1 MVRKIFTVQ
10 GGNGPS
16 VFDPN
21 VWVVPL
27 STASQ
32 HVTKHFL
39 KPVVRLDGT
48 ALKEMSQSSFPSGVC
63 SVSLYLWPWE
73 SEY

>member
-48 ALKEMSQSSFPSGVC
+48 EQYVTEREM
-63 SVSLYLWPWE
+63 
-73 SEY
+73 